1 MSNTEIETRLASL
14 ESELNQLKAD
24 IRADVKK
31 PWWENIVG
39 KFADAPI
46 YDEAMQLGRDY
57 RESLRDSEGSSGRC
71 KG

>member
-14 ESELNQLKAD
+14 ETELKKLKDD
-24 IRADVKK
+24 IRADVKR

-39 KFADAPI
+39 KFADDPI

-57 RESLRDSEGSSGRC
+57 RESLRDSEASPTEL
-71 KG
+71 